1 MSPSVIP
8 CHWSTLVEPM
18 FWSVTI
24 VAAGIALVAV
34 LYNRLVR
41 DRNRVDA
48 AWSDIDVQLQ
58 RRHDLIPQL
67 VKAVKQYAGYE
78 RATLEAVTTLRTE
91 AMKFAGPA
99 DIDQRG
105 EKEEQLGIGLQRL
118 IAVAEQYPDLKANEN
133 FLSLQNDLVE
143 TENFL
148 QFARRFYNGSVRQ
161 LNTRVETVPNN
172 FIANAFGFEQRKFF
186 QKTSDEAAVAPD
198 VNLGKIE

>member
-1 MSPSVIP
+1 MPAEPVFWFIVI
-8 CHWSTLVEPM
+8 TV
-18 FWSVTI
+18 
-24 VAAGIALVAV
+24 AGIALVAV

-67 VKAVKQYAGYE
+67 VKAVDQYASYE
-78 RATLEAVTTLRTE
+78 RATLEAVTTLRAE
-91 AMKFAGPA
+91 AMQFSGPA

-105 EKEEQLGIGLQRL
+105 EKEEQLGAGLQRL

-133 FLSLQNDLVE
+133 FLGLQNDLVG
-143 TENFL
+143 TENKL

-172 FIANAFGFEQRKFF
+172 LIANGFGFSQRGFF
-186 QKTSDEAAVAPD
+186 QKSSDEVATVPQVD
-198 VNLGKIE
+198 LGKVE

>member
-1 MSPSVIP
+1 
-8 CHWSTLVEPM
+8 M
-18 FWSVTI
+18 FWSVII

-67 VKAVKQYAGYE
+67 VKTVRQYAGYE
-78 RATLEAVTTLRTE
+78 RATLEAVTALRAA
-91 AMKFAGPA
+91 AMKITGPA

-105 EKEEQLGIGLQRL
+105 QKEEQLGVGLQRL

-172 FIANAFGFEQRKFF
+172 FIANSFGFEQRQFF
-186 QKTSDEAAVAPD
+186 QKSSDGAAAVPL

>member
-1 MSPSVIP
+1 MLFEPVFWFIVI
-8 CHWSTLVEPM
+8 
-18 FWSVTI
+18 I
-24 VAAGIALVAV
+24 VAGIALVAV

-67 VKAVKQYAGYE
+67 VKAVDQYAGYE
-78 RATLEAVTTLRTE
+78 RATLEAVTTLRAE
-91 AMKFAGPA
+91 AMKFSGPA

-105 EKEEQLGIGLQRL
+105 EKEEQLGAGLQRL
-118 IAVAEQYPDLKANEN
+118 IAIAEQYPDLKANEN

-143 TENFL
+143 TEDNL

-172 FIANAFGFEQRKFF
+172 LIANGFGFSQREFF
-186 QKTSDEAAVAPD
+186 QKTSDEAAAVPQVD
-198 VNLGKIE
+198 LGRTE

>member
-1 MSPSVIP
+1 MI
-8 CHWSTLVEPM
+8 W
-18 FWSVTI
+18 TI
-24 VAAGIALVAV
+24 SIATVAVALVAT

-67 VKAVKQYAGYE
+67 VKAVDQYASYE
-78 RATLEAVTTLRTE
+78 RTTLEAVTALRAE
-91 AMKFAGPA
+91 AMKLTGPA
-99 DIDQRG
+99 EINQRG
-105 EKEEQLGIGLQRL
+105 EMEEQLGAGLQRL

-143 TENFL
+143 TENYL

-172 FIANAFGFEQRKFF
+172 IIANSFGFEQREFF
-186 QKTSDEAAVAPD
+186 QKTSDEAAAVPR
-198 VNLGKIE
+198 VHLGKTE